1 MKACCRTPQLEPT
14 DIPTTATRRAV
25 AGAGAASTARP
36 AASGE
41 ERPTAGTTSRSLE
54 LVIPPQRHQI
64 AIEILAQ
71 RHDLALEAPAQLG
84 HQAFVEWLGI
94 TVEKPTPDRIDGAV
108 AHLFGRVPF
117 DRPLDGSRYR
127 PATMAN
133 DAREPVEMHRAHTP
147 CGRVDLQGLYRI
159 LVVD

>member
-1 MKACCRTPQLEPT
+1 MKAWSRTPQIEPT

-41 ERPTAGTTSRSLE
+41 ERPTAGTTSRSVE
-54 LVIPPQRHQI
+54 VVIPPQRHQI

-84 HQAFVEWLGI
+84 HQALVEWAGI
-94 TVEKPTPDRIDGAV
+94 TVEKTSP
-108 AHLFGRVPF
+108 GRV
-117 DRPLDGSRYR
+117 
-127 PATMAN
+127 
-133 DAREPVEMHRAHTP
+133 
-147 CGRVDLQGLYRI
+147 
-159 LVVD
+159 